1 MKHYANVMRH
11 YASFQGR
18 ASRAEFWW
26 FNGVLFALLLI
37 ALGIDKTVIAPGGEG
52 MGPLVLLIEL
62 AHALPAITVT
72 VRRLHDTDRSGW
84 WFLLNFTG
92 IGMLVVLAFVLLQ
105 GSEGA
110 NRFGPAPTAPGPQTA
125 AGGAFAA
132 APATPPQPATTGT
145 LAEIERLA
153 ALRDA
158 GSLSEAE
165 FQALKANALTR
176 DMRS

>member
-1 MKHYANVMRH
+1 MARYATF
-11 YASFQGR
+11 SGR

-26 FNGVLFALLLI
+26 FNGVLFGLLLI

-62 AHALPAITVT
+62 IHALPAIAVT

-92 IGMLVVLAFVLLQ
+92 IGMVVVLAFTLLR

-110 NRFGPAPTAPGPQTA
+110 NRFGPGPIAPASQTA

-132 APATPPQPATTGT
+132 APAAPPQPGATDT

-165 FQALKANALTR
+165 FLALKANALTR
-176 DMRS
+176 DMRP

>member
-1 MKHYANVMRH
+1 MARYATF
-11 YASFQGR
+11 SGR

-37 ALGIDKTVIAPGGEG
+37 ALGVDKTVIAPGGEG
-52 MGPLVLLIEL
+52 MGPLVILIEL
-62 AHALPAITVT
+62 AHALPAIAVT
-72 VRRLHDTDRSGW
+72 VRRLHDTDRSGY

-92 IGMLVVLAFVLLQ
+92 IGMVVVLAFTLLP
-105 GSEGA
+105 GSEGQ
-110 NRFGPAPTAPGPQTA
+110 NRFGPAPSTPSPQTA

-132 APATPPQPATTGT
+132 ALAAPPPPATTDT
-145 LAEIERLA
+145 LTEIERLA

-165 FQALKANALTR
+165 FLALKANVLTQ